1 MVFAVRTLSCS
12 QFSHLLFLANDK
24 ETVAVRGT
32 WRVLTLNLEVA
43 TTLALR
49 FRRALSQRGLA
60 HRCEASPTSQKERK
74 TKTKVRVPAGTEK
87 RCLS

>member
-1 MVFAVRTLSCS
+1 M
-12 QFSHLLFLANDK
+12 
-24 ETVAVRGT
+24 RGT

-60 HRCEASPTSQKERK
+60 HLSERK
-74 TKTKVRVPAGTEK
+74 KNKKVRVPANRK
-87 RCLS
+87 AMFVLPFPSR

>member
-1 MVFAVRTLSCS
+1 M
-12 QFSHLLFLANDK
+12 
-24 ETVAVRGT
+24 RGT

-60 HRCEASPTSQKERK
+60 HRCEASPTSQKEK
-74 TKTKVRVPAGTEK
+74 KNKKVRVPANRK
-87 RCLS
+87 AMFVLPFPSR

>member
-1 MVFAVRTLSCS
+1 M
-12 QFSHLLFLANDK
+12 
-24 ETVAVRGT
+24 RGT

-74 TKTKVRVPAGTEK
+74 KQKSPGSREPKSEV
-87 RCLS
+87 LSSLSEAFPSR